1 METKILTT
9 SKEDIKAAS
18 EIIKNGGLVAFPTET
33 VYGLGANALDPEAV
47 GKVYKAKGR
56 PSDNPMIV
64 HISHKADMGKLTDL
78 MSPDM
83 EALMDRCW
91 PGPLT
96 MVVPA
101 KDIIPRVTTGGL
113 DTVAVRMPSS
123 EVARDLITESGVPIA
138 APSANLSGHPSPTTY
153 QHCIDDLMGRVD
165 AIICGDD
172 CQVGIESTVI
182 DMTGEIPMILR
193 PGILTAEKLSEV
205 LGREVIPDP
214 SLLRKPVINKE
225 TGNPVASDDFR
236 PRSPGMKYKH
246 YAPQAQMT
254 IYRGSDEARVID
266 AIEAEAS
273 RLREQGRKVETIIYT
288 DDESEKAAHEFFGR
302 LRDCDKNG
310 TDVILAAALSERGV
324 GFSVM
329 NRMFKSAGYNIIDL
343 DDEKGSGKTMIIA
356 LASDHGG
363 YALKEIVKK
372 HLKEK
377 DKTIK
382 IVDLG
387 THSEESVDYP
397 VYGKACGEAVASGKA
412 DLGIVCCGTGIGI
425 SMAANKVKGIR
436 CGLCTSV
443 EMAHLTKEH
452 NNANILALGGRTT
465 EPELACRIVDEW
477 LDTEFAGGRH
487 KRRTDMLDEM

>member
-1 METKILTT
+1 MDTKILTT
-9 SKEDIKAAS
+9 SKEDIRTAA
-18 EIIKNGGLVAFPTET
+18 EIIRAGGLVAFPTET

-56 PSDNPMIV
+56 HSDNPMIV
-64 HISHKADMGKLTDL
+64 HISHKDDMKKLTDL
-78 MSPDM
+78 MTPDM
-83 EALMDRCW
+83 KKLMDECW

-113 DTVAVRMPSS
+113 DTVAVRMPSA

-165 AIICGDD
+165 AIICGDEG
-172 CQVGIESTVI
+172 QVGIESTVI
-182 DMTGEIPMILR
+182 DMTGETPMILR
-193 PGILTAEKLSEV
+193 PGILTAEKLSAV
-205 LGREVIPDP
+205 LGKAVIPDP
-214 SLLRKPVINKE
+214 SLLKKPEISKE
-225 TGNPVASDDFR
+225 TGNPVASEDFK
-236 PRSPGMKYKH
+236 PKSPGMKYKH
-246 YAPQAQMT
+246 YAPKAQMT
-254 IYRGSDEARVID
+254 IYRGSDEDAVIE
-266 AIEAEAS
+266 AIEKEAS
-273 RLREQGRKVETIIYT
+273 RLREQGKKVETIIYT

-302 LRDCDKNG
+302 LRECDKND
-310 TDVILAAALSERGV
+310 TDVILAAALKESGV

-329 NRMFKSAGYNIIDL
+329 NRMFKSAGYNIIDI
-343 DDEKGSGKTMIIA
+343 DEKGSGRTMIIA

-363 YALKEIVKK
+363 YALKETIKK

-377 DKTIK
+377 DKSLK
-382 IVDLG
+382 LVDLG

-397 VYGKACGEAVASGKA
+397 VYGKACAEAVASGKA

-425 SMAANKVKGIR
+425 SIAANKVKGIR

-452 NNANILALGGRTT
+452 NNANMIALGGRTT
-465 EPELACRIVDEW
+465 TPELACDIVDEW

>member
-1 METKILTT
+1 MDTKILTT
-9 SKEDIKAAS
+9 SKEDIRTAA
-18 EIIKNGGLVAFPTET
+18 EIIRAGGLVAFPTET

-64 HISHKADMGKLTDL
+64 HISHKDDMKKLTDL
-78 MSPDM
+78 MTPDM
-83 EALMDRCW
+83 EKLMDECW

-101 KDIIPRVTTGGL
+101 KDLIPRVTTGGL
-113 DTVAVRMPSS
+113 DTVAVRMPSA

-165 AIICGDD
+165 AIICGDE

-193 PGILTAEKLSEV
+193 PGILIAEKLSAV
-205 LGREVIPDP
+205 LGKAVIPDP
-214 SLLRKPVINKE
+214 SLLKKPEISKE
-225 TGNPVASDDFR
+225 TGNPVASDDFK
-236 PRSPGMKYKH
+236 PKSPGMKYKH
-246 YAPQAQMT
+246 YAPKAQMT
-254 IYRGSDEARVID
+254 IYRGSDEDAVIE
-266 AIEAEAS
+266 AIEKEAS
-273 RLREQGRKVETIIYT
+273 RLREQGKKVETIIYT

-302 LRDCDKNG
+302 LRDCDKND
-310 TDVILAAALSERGV
+310 TDVILAAALKESGV

-329 NRMFKSAGYNIIDL
+329 NRMFKSAGYNIIDI
-343 DDEKGSGKTMIIA
+343 DEKGSGRTMIIA

-363 YALKEIVKK
+363 YALKETIKK

-377 DKTIK
+377 DKSLK
-382 IVDLG
+382 LVDLG

-397 VYGKACGEAVASGKA
+397 VYGKACAEAVASGKA

-425 SMAANKVKGIR
+425 SIAANKVKGIR

-452 NNANILALGGRTT
+452 NNANMIALGGRTT
-465 EPELACRIVDEW
+465 TPELACDIVDEW

>member
-1 METKILTT
+1 MDTKILTT
-9 SKEDIKAAS
+9 SKEDIRIAA
-18 EIIKNGGLVAFPTET
+18 EIIRAGGLVAFPTET
-33 VYGLGANALDPEAV
+33 VYGLGADALNADAV
-47 GKVYKAKGR
+47 SRVYKAKGR

-64 HISHKADMGKLTDL
+64 HISHKDDMTKLTDL
-78 MSPDM
+78 MTPDM
-83 EALMDRCW
+83 ECLMKECW

-101 KDIIPRVTTGGL
+101 REIIPRTTTGGL
-113 DTVAVRMPSS
+113 DTVAVRMPSA
-123 EVARDLITESGVPIA
+123 EVARDLISESGVPIA

-182 DMTGEIPMILR
+182 DMTGEVPMILR

-205 LGREVIPDP
+205 LGKEVIPDP
-214 SLLRKPVINKE
+214 SLLKKPEISKE
-225 TGNPVASDDFR
+225 TGNPVANDDFK
-236 PRSPGMKYKH
+236 PKSPGMKYKH
-246 YAPQAQMT
+246 YAPKARMT
-254 IYRGSDEARVID
+254 IYRGSDEDAVIA
-266 AIEAEAS
+266 AIETEAAA
-273 RLREQGRKVETIIYT
+273 LREQGKKVETIIYT

-302 LRDCDKNG
+302 LRDCDKND
-310 TDVILAAALSERGV
+310 TDVILAAALSEKGV

-329 NRMFKSAGYNIIDL
+329 NRMFKSAGYNIIDI
-343 DDEKGSGKTMIIA
+343 DEKGSGKTMIIA

-363 YALKEIVKK
+363 YALKEIIKK
-372 HLKEK
+372 HIK
-377 DKTIK
+377 DKDREIK
-382 IVDLG
+382 LVDLG

-397 VYGKACGEAVASGKA
+397 VYGKACAEAVASGKA

-425 SMAANKVKGIR
+425 SIAANKVKGIR

-452 NNANILALGGRTT
+452 NNANMIALGGRTT
-465 EPELACRIVDEW
+465 TPELACAIVDEW

>member
-1 METKILTT
+1 MDTKILTT
-9 SKEDIKAAS
+9 SKEDIRTAA
-18 EIIKNGGLVAFPTET
+18 EIIRAGGLVAFPTET

-64 HISHKADMGKLTDL
+64 HISHKGDMAKLTDL
-78 MSPDM
+78 MTPDM
-83 EALMDRCW
+83 EKLMDECW

-101 KDIIPRVTTGGL
+101 KDLIPRVTTGGL
-113 DTVAVRMPSS
+113 DTVAVRMPSA

-153 QHCIDDLMGRVD
+153 QHCIDDLDGRVD
-165 AIICGDD
+165 AIICGDE

-182 DMTGEIPMILR
+182 DMTGETPMILR
-193 PGILTAEKLSEV
+193 PGILTAEKLSAV
-205 LGREVIPDP
+205 LGKAVIPDP
-214 SLLRKPVINKE
+214 SLLKKPEISKE
-225 TGNPVASDDFR
+225 TGNPVASEDFK

-246 YAPQAQMT
+246 YAPKAQMT
-254 IYRGSDEARVID
+254 IYRGSEEDAVVE
-266 AIEAEAS
+266 AIEKEAS
-273 RLREQGRKVETIIYT
+273 RLREKGKKVETIIYT

-302 LRDCDKNG
+302 LRECDKND
-310 TDVILAAALSERGV
+310 TDVILAAALKESGV

-329 NRMFKSAGYNIIDL
+329 NRMFKSAGYNIIDI
-343 DDEKGSGKTMIIA
+343 DEKGSGKTMIIA

-363 YALKEIVKK
+363 YALKEIIKK
-372 HLKEK
+372 HIK
-377 DKTIK
+377 DKDREIK
-382 IVDLG
+382 LVDLG

-397 VYGKACGEAVASGKA
+397 VYGKACAEAVASGKA

-425 SMAANKVKGIR
+425 SIAANKVKGIR

-452 NNANILALGGRTT
+452 NNANMIALGGRTT
-465 EPELACRIVDEW
+465 TPELACAIVDEW

>member
-1 METKILTT
+1 MDTKILTT
-9 SKEDIKAAS
+9 SKEDIRIAA
-18 EIIKNGGLVAFPTET
+18 EIIRAGGLVAFPTET

-64 HISHKADMGKLTDL
+64 HISQKNDMTKLTDL
-78 MSPDM
+78 MTPDM
-83 EALMDRCW
+83 EKLMDKCW

-113 DTVAVRMPSS
+113 DTVAVRMPSA

-182 DMTGEIPMILR
+182 DMTGEMPMILR
-193 PGILTAEKLSEV
+193 PGILTAEKLSTV
-205 LGREVIPDP
+205 LGKEVIPDP
-214 SLLRKPVINKE
+214 SLLKKPEISKE
-225 TGNPVASDDFR
+225 TGNPVANDDFK
-236 PRSPGMKYKH
+236 PKSPGMKYKH
-246 YAPQAQMT
+246 YAPKAQMT
-254 IYRGSDEARVID
+254 IYRGSDDDAVIE
-266 AIEAEAS
+266 AIEKEAS
-273 RLREQGRKVETIIYT
+273 RLREQGKKVETIIYT

-302 LRDCDKNG
+302 LRDCDKND
-310 TDVILAAALSERGV
+310 TDVILAAALKESGV

-329 NRMFKSAGYNIIDL
+329 NRMFKSAGYNITDI
-343 DDEKGSGKTMIIA
+343 DEKGSGRTMIIA

-363 YALKEIVKK
+363 YALKETIKK

-377 DKTIK
+377 DKSLK
-382 IVDLG
+382 LVDLG
-387 THSEESVDYP
+387 THSEDSVDYP
-397 VYGKACGEAVASGKA
+397 VYGKACAEAVASGKA

-425 SMAANKVKGIR
+425 SIAANKVKGIR

-452 NNANILALGGRTT
+452 NNANMIALGGRTT
-465 EPELACRIVDEW
+465 TPELACDIVDEW